1 MAVAFKTI
9 LLHCCW
15 ERCGWW
21 VLLDSYDSSAHRL
34 PFLLSFSSGVPGSSL
49 ALSPLILRKISFSIF
64 LRIDLQWCGFVCMS
78 LEYSHSLDVKSGLAV
93 FCHICRHVF
102 CSFWETISRHLNVA
116 ARFCSPH
123 ACHHCL
129 WSVCTELPRA
139 VGRWGIFNHCFFS
152 YTSVILCTLTLLL
165 AWWFSV
171 RVSHSPDS
179 LKLCPSHW
187 LVCVRLTSG
196 SRS

>member
-78 LEYSHSLDVKSGLAV
+78 LEHSHSLDVKSGLAV

-102 CSFWETISRHLNVA
+102 CSFWETISRHLNVI
-116 ARFCSPH
+116 FLCSGCP
-123 ACHHCL
+123 
-129 WSVCTELPRA
+129 
-139 VGRWGIFNHCFFS
+139 
-152 YTSVILCTLTLLL
+152 LLL
-165 AWWFSV
+165 TTRLS
-171 RVSHSPDS
+171 S
-179 LKLCPSHW
+179 L
-187 LVCVRLTSG
+187 LVECVHG
-196 SRS
+196 AAQGCG